1 MFDWLASFN
10 QDCTFW
16 FDRILW
22 WDWSACCIQ
31 HDYDYSIQVLKELA
45 DEKLRDCV
53 NNVLI
58 GMGNVMWIGVSAFG
72 GFWYVKANQAK
83 GR

>member
-1 MFDWLASFN
+1 MFDWIASFN
-10 QDCTFW
+10 QDCTLW

-22 WDWSACCIQ
+22 WDWSNCCIQ
-31 HDYDYSIQVLKELA
+31 HDYDYSIEVLKKLA

-53 NNVLI
+53 NGVLV
-58 GMGNVMWIGVSAFG
+58 GMGNVMWIGVSALG
-72 GFWYVKANQAK
+72 GFWYVKAKQEK